1 MHCRS
6 HALHCVL
13 PPIVLENI
21 ARKGD
26 EEQREWATRALSQ
39 DHSIRLARV
48 QNSLAGV
55 ATSSQRAD
63 ALVGVAAPRPARVIS
78 DAQGTEDV
86 RGPIVRREGDPPT
99 NDTATDEAYDGLGDT
114 FDFWLRAYGR
124 NSIDD
129 AGMPLRGVVHFGDRY
144 PNGGFWRSLQQQL

>member
-1 MHCRS
+1 MHSRS
-6 HALHCVL
+6 HGLHCVL

-55 ATSSQRAD
+55 AMSHATGPMRSWASP
-63 ALVGVAAPRPARVIS
+63 LLAPRA
-78 DAQGTEDV
+78 
-86 RGPIVRREGDPPT
+86 
-99 NDTATDEAYDGLGDT
+99 
-114 FDFWLRAYGR
+114 
-124 NSIDD
+124 
-129 AGMPLRGVVHFGDRY
+129 
-144 PNGGFWRSLQQQL
+144 